1 MDKPLNIRR
10 IAELA
15 KCSPSTVSRVLS
27 GRKTNIPISEE
38 TRQRVLEVCH
48 KLDYQPSIHALRFFS
63 RQAGVIGFLKAS
75 GEMTD
80 DDNLSKS
87 LFAVCRELLARGY
100 RTLPLLGSAEF
111 VETKEHLNLFK
122 RNEIDG
128 LIVWG
133 AREEHTFLDELA
145 EAGFPYLLLTNRVG
159 AHPAVYAEQKEILRI
174 LTQSCIDR
182 GARRIAGIMS
192 RNGDSYRQRLAG
204 FLEAAEPFSPQVC
217 FGEALILSDVTAL
230 ADAALNS
237 NPDAVICANDEA
249 ALAVEMRCMERGIRI
264 PEDLLLTG
272 GDNIRLSEYCPV
284 PITTFDQMAAQCAS
298 LCADMMVAH
307 LKDCMPLETREIP
320 TAPIWRAS
328 LPEENGK

>member
-1 MDKPLNIRR
+1 
-10 IAELA
+10 
-15 KCSPSTVSRVLS
+15 
-27 GRKTNIPISEE
+27 
-38 TRQRVLEVCH
+38 
-48 KLDYQPSIHALRFFS
+48 
-63 RQAGVIGFLKAS
+63 
-75 GEMTD
+75 
-80 DDNLSKS
+80 
-87 LFAVCRELLARGY
+87 
-100 RTLPLLGSAEF
+100 
-111 VETKEHLNLFK
+111 
-122 RNEIDG
+122 
-128 LIVWG
+128 
-133 AREEHTFLDELA
+133 
-145 EAGFPYLLLTNRVG
+145 
-159 AHPAVYAEQKEILRI
+159 
-174 LTQSCIDR
+174 
-182 GARRIAGIMS
+182 MS

-204 FLEAAEPFSPQVC
+204 FLEAAEPFSPQVF
-217 FGEALILSDVTAL
+217 FGEDLILSDVTAL

-307 LKDCMPLETREIP
+307 PKDCMPLETREIP